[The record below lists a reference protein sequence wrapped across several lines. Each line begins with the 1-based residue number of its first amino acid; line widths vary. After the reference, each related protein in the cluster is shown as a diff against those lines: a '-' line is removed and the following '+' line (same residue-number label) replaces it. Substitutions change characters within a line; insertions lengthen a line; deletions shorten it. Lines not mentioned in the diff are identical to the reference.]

1 MSRRSAW
8 LTVWA
13 MALAVLTAAS
23 IGGCKSSP
31 PEEDPNAE
39 PTGPY
44 AEIDRLLPR
53 LPAMPPWKFDGRA
66 QHYAD
71 VARVAADP
79 TGLVDIA
86 ASELG
91 AADAAL
97 FQECGYKM
105 SVVRKYKH
113 PDSPQTLV
121 VAIHEMNDGDAAFA
135 AYSVVA
141 QGKPLSG
148 NWLAGKQLDTVGVAA
163 TAGAPAVANS
173 SKIVFVKG
181 RYIVTV
187 DHRGATVPSAKP
199 VADLVAQNIFSGAL
213 KPALVRDLPTGRM
226 VPGSELYVTGRLAL
240 DRIKGQLGP
249 AGELLTPA
257 VIGSGQMAVATYEAE
272 GRMNTIFVIRYPSL
286 GAEAAEATL
295 KGALATAPAPLVNS
309 IAFQAVGNTH
319 LVGTLTPEE
328 ESVQLVLGDLIAN
341 LGG

>member
-13 MALAVLTAAS
+13 IALAALAAAG

-53 LPAMPPWKFDGRA
+53 LLAMPPWKFDGRA

-71 VARVAADP
+71 VTRVAADP
-79 TGLVDIA
+79 TGLVDVA
-86 ASELG
+86 ASDVG

-105 SVVRKYKH
+105 SVARKYKQ

-148 NWLAGKQLDTVGVAA
+148 NWLAGKQLDTVGVAGA
-163 TAGAPAVANS
+163 AGAPAVANA

-187 DHRGATVPSAKP
+187 DHRGATVPGVKP

-226 VPGSELYVTGRLAL
+226 VPGSELFVTGRLAM

-257 VIGSGQMAVATYEAE
+257 VLGSGQMAVATYEAD
-272 GRMNTIFVIRYPSL
+272 GRMNTIFAIRYASA

-295 KGALATAPAPLVNS
+295 KGALATAAAPLANS

-328 ESVQLVLGDLIAN
+328 ESVQQVLGDLIAN